1 VGRTDVEGEVVVR
14 AAAEIAGLASCLPA
28 SITGQPPFRDGATSL
43 DLQRKRAAGRD
54 GPYGSDQ
61 LYVQATCP
69 KE

>member
-43 DLQRKRAAGRD
+43 DLQR
-54 GPYGSDQ
+54 
-61 LYVQATCP
+61 
-69 KE
+69 